1 MKLIDENYTNN
12 KLKFCALFFLTIALL
27 SLPSFEAPKNIFL
40 FLFLTTFSLYY
51 YRDNNKQLLG
61 YWDLIFLTYIFS
73 AFLSALFAG
82 YYQNNEWR
90 SFEGMFFWM
99 AFGWAI
105 SKIKFSDEEISW
117 ILSVILISTMIAF
130 LWGINSFLITHQK
143 DSLQLHSVG
152 HQNHSAIF
160 LGIIFFVSLSQSLLG
175 WKSKKPLQKF
185 ISILF
190 TIFLFIGIILEQS
203 RATFLIAAL
212 ATPSIII
219 SIKNTKKIKIV
230 ALIIYGTLIISMFFN
245 GSNIVTKQINM
256 QRSNNILADRNLLWN
271 TAIEASK
278 FYPLLGIGNG
288 NWKKISEDQIQK
300 SVESRGE
307 FFEKKKYRTDASH
320 AHNLYLMALVERGIL
335 GLISLFL
342 IQFSWLL
349 LIIKS
354 YSNLRSSNQ
363 GAQLWW
369 ASLGAWSFTFIN
381 GLVNSTFHHEIAI
394 LSLLILGLHLSF
406 LKSMQKNL
414 VNNTYYLFRKK

>member
-1 MKLIDENYTNN
+1 M
-12 KLKFCALFFLTIALL
+12 
-27 SLPSFEAPKNIFL
+27 
-40 FLFLTTFSLYY
+40 
-51 YRDNNKQLLG
+51 
-61 YWDLIFLTYIFS
+61 
-73 AFLSALFAG
+73 
-82 YYQNNEWR
+82 
-90 SFEGMFFWM
+90 
-99 AFGWAI
+99 
-105 SKIKFSDEEISW
+105 
-117 ILSVILISTMIAF
+117 
-130 LWGINSFLITHQK
+130 
-143 DSLQLHSVG
+143 HSVG

-185 ISILF
+185 ISTLF
-190 TIFLFIGIILEQS
+190 TISLFIGIILEQS

-212 ATPSIII
+212 ATPLIII
-219 SIKNTKKIKIV
+219 SIKNTKKIKIAALFIYG
-230 ALIIYGTLIISMFFN
+230 ALIIAMFFN
-245 GSNIVTKQINM
+245 DSAIVTKQTNM

-271 TAIEASK
+271 TAIEARK

-335 GLISLFL
+335 GLISLLL
-342 IQFSWLL
+342 IQFSWLI

-354 YSNLRSSNQ
+354 YSNLKSSNQ
-363 GAQLWW
+363 GANLWW

-381 GLVNSTFHHEIAI
+381 GLVNSTFHHENAI
-394 LSLLILGLHLSF
+394 LALLILGLHISF
-406 LKSMQKNL
+406 FKSKQKNL